1 MPPANHNVNPLVTT
15 GIVKPSIP
23 YTAPNTA
30 SAIGSNA
37 VRDSSYYA
45 QADRWPVPRP
55 VEAPTKDDS
64 LFDYIARSA
73 PPFIVIR
80 VSRSH
85 VAAETSSTI
94 LTPDE
99 EEKEADEGSKD
110 ADKEAP
116 THTPTRPTTMPQRKP
131 YDGGGIVPPHI
142 RTAIAESKNA
152 STEAAPAKTPETE
165 PASKDILAEEFTRSG
180 FVPAYVLKNI
190 ATSEAST
197 AEQRA
202 DAQGTLDTDEAR
214 RERGKDR
221 DADGQGEK

>member
-1 MPPANHNVNPLVTT
+1 MPPASHNT
-15 GIVKPSIP
+15 GALGTFRPVVP
-23 YTAPNTA
+23 YTTTTTA
-30 SAIGSNA
+30 SSIGSNA
-37 VRDSSYYA
+37 VRESSYYA
-45 QADRWPVPRP
+45 QADRWPIPRP
-55 VEAPTKDDS
+55 VEAPTKDDC

-80 VSRSH
+80 VSRSP
-85 VAAETSSTI
+85 VAAEAFGTS

-99 EEKEADEGSKD
+99 EEKETNEDSKD
-110 ADKEAP
+110 GDKEAP

-131 YDGGGIVPPHI
+131 YDGGGIVPSHI
-142 RTAIAESKNA
+142 RTAIAESENA
-152 STEAAPAKTPETE
+152 STEAAPAKTPETK
-165 PASKDILAEEFTRSG
+165 PASKDIRAEEFTRSG

-202 DAQGTLDTDEAR
+202 DAQGTLDTDKAR

-221 DADGQGEK
+221 DAEGQGEK

>member
-1 MPPANHNVNPLVTT
+1 MPPANHKTGALGTFRPVVPYITT
-15 GIVKPSIP
+15 
-23 YTAPNTA
+23 TTA
-30 SAIGSNA
+30 SSIGSNA
-37 VRDSSYYA
+37 VRESSYYA
-45 QADRWPVPRP
+45 QEDRRPAPRP
-55 VEAPTKDDS
+55 VEAQTEDNLLS
-64 LFDYIARSA
+64 DYIARSA
-73 PPFIVIR
+73 PPFVVIR
-80 VSRSH
+80 VSRSP

-99 EEKEADEGSKD
+99 EEKEADEDSKD
-110 ADKEAP
+110 GDKEAP
-116 THTPTRPTTMPQRKP
+116 SHTPTRPTTMPQRKP

-152 STEAAPAKTPETE
+152 STSATEAAKTPETK
-165 PASKDILAEEFTRSG
+165 PAGKEIRAEEFTRSG

-221 DADGQGEK
+221 DAEGQGEK